1 MPAIYYNPTIINSF
15 YFTLLIFVYRCS
27 IINYGLH
34 SPKRYDDQNG
44 RTLHEKITK
53 DEENLNLTYQT
64 LDQDSIN
71 GLSYTS
77 SNLTF
82 YLCANTSS
90 VAAAHNAI
98 VSYPARANGKAR
110 RLPCARRGR
119 IGQLLRQHNG
129 ALYIRCT
136 GVLSQIMDETSE
148 ELIFEEKG
156 QSVRTEQSGNLE
168 SLKPPKIQGTANM
181 RYQIGDQLQLN
192 CSSGG
197 HSLPAAFLEWF
208 VNNRRINEQFVH
220 NYADGQ
226 QAVSSPIFGESNGR
240 SPKGRT
246 PNFDVQ
252 QMPESNF
259 HSSSLSKS
267 SASPKAPHL
276 ASRSQ
281 RKTAKKNENR
291 PADELTTATTD
302 KTKIEF
308 QNDYL
313 FSNYLKKLNLLSL
326 QQRNKNSN
334 LSLSSLLQSDNN
346 LTLAALFGQAA
357 NSSEAAGGQLNLYN
371 NNVNLTRLQN
381 TIYQHYADYSLK
393 PAQQRTHNIG
403 IRFRVMKK
411 HYQVRA
417 AHRICWFHSKVRL
430 V

>member
-1 MPAIYYNPTIINSF
+1 M
-15 YFTLLIFVYRCS
+15 V
-27 IINYGLH
+27 
-34 SPKRYDDQNG
+34 SPKRP
-44 RTLHEKITK
+44 HEKITK

-82 YLCANTSS
+82 YLCTNTSS
-90 VAAAHNAI
+90 AHNAI
-98 VSYPARANGKAR
+98 AYPARASGKAR

-197 HSLPAAFLEWF
+197 HSLPAAYLEWF
-208 VNNRRINEQFVH
+208 VNNRRINELFVH
-220 NYADGQ
+220 NYATNGGP
-226 QAVSSPIFGESNGR
+226 QASAEQPIAGEINGDLRSVNGR
-240 SPKGRT
+240 SPKGR
-246 PNFDVQ
+246 PNHSDVQ

-267 SASPKAPHL
+267 SPKAPHL
-276 ASRSQ
+276 ASRSVQ
-281 RKTAKKNENR
+281 RKATKKNENR
-291 PADELTTATTD
+291 SPDELTTATFD
-302 KTKIEF
+302 KSKIEF
-308 QNDYL
+308 KEDYL

-326 QQRNKNSN
+326 QQRNKNNNLS

-346 LTLAALFGQAA
+346 LTLSALFGQA
-357 NSSEAAGGQLNLYN
+357 NSSEAVGGQASLYN

-411 HYQVRA
+411 HYQVSA
-417 AHRICWFHSKVRL
+417 SHFFLHSKVRL